1 MPRTRDQVAR
11 RATLPGLCHL
21 HAPPRLRW
29 ALPLQRGVHHH
40 QRAPQRLTHEPGPT
54 RRTGRSPHPR
64 TRFIASKIPEARG
77 AGFASNFDLRHHGGH
92 PPALREAGR
101 DPASTQK
108 AGQAFQILAIH
119 PSTSVELRDTLRA
132 ACVRPPPPSCRG
144 RGGCWLLPEVVV
156 ELPLALLCWSIVARV
171 QAGARRGETWWKAGV
186 SLVADRRK
194 GGSWSVLG
202 HRIVSRRG
210 GIPGGFGTM
219 TGCKTPPSSSIRR
232 SPRCSSAM
240 RPDSSLQWC
249 SSTTPERSSW
259 SAG

>member
-1 MPRTRDQVAR
+1 MPRMRDQVAR

-29 ALPLQRGVHHH
+29 ALPLQRGAHHH

-54 RRTGRSPHPR
+54 RRTGRSLHPR

-144 RGGCWLLPEVVV
+144 RGGCWLLPGVMV

-171 QAGARRGETWWKAGV
+171 QAGAGRR
-186 SLVADRRK
+186 
-194 GGSWSVLG
+194 
-202 HRIVSRRG
+202 RRG
-210 GIPGGFGTM
+210 GAQGFRSLPTGARRPLERTRTPDGEPAGRYTCGFGTM

-249 SSTTPERSSW
+249 SSTTPERSS
-259 SAG
+259 